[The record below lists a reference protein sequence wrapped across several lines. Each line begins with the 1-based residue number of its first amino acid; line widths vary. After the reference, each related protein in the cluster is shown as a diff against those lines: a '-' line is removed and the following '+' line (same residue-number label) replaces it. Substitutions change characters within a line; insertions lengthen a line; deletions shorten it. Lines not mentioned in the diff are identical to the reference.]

1 MNVPFLD
8 LKKNYDKISNEITNE
23 INYLFTKCD
32 FILGEKVSI
41 FENNFANYL
50 GIKHFIGYANG
61 TDALEIAIKALDLN
75 ENDEVIVQGNTYIA
89 TALGV
94 LNNNIKLVL
103 CDIDEKTY
111 MIDIEK
117 LKNKI
122 NKNTK
127 AIIIVHLYGLVPDM
141 DEILQICNNNKLF
154 LIEDCAQAH
163 GALWKDKKVG
173 SFGDISCFSFY
184 PGKNLGAYGDG
195 GGIGTNNNELNQIIR
210 KIMNLGCKIKYHHEL
225 IGRNSRLDTIQASI
239 LNVKLKYLDECNEL
253 RRKNA
258 NLYINNLKH
267 IKDIT
272 LPIYHNNC
280 TPVYHLF
287 VIKTRYRNEL
297 KKYLEKKNITCL
309 IHYPISLS
317 ETEALKDFK
326 FTDLNNCIK
335 NSNEILSLPMY
346 PELTE
351 DEINYVCDNINNF
364 FLENNLLIINSIK
377 TDNKPGVLNYLN
389 NLNFLTKRFFYI
401 NNFNDINK
409 FKGEYL
415 NIKNI
420 NKSRGF
426 HANINFD
433 ELLIIIEGE
442 IFIKVIDKNLN
453 IIEKKLVKND
463 LFYIPRLN
471 WVEFEILDDKTVIFV
486 LANEV
491 FDKSVSVFS
500 FEEFKKI

>member
-8 LKKNYDKISNEITNE
+8 LKKNYEKISNEINNE
-23 INYLFTKCD
+23 VNNLFTKCD
-32 FILGEKVSI
+32 FILGEKVTI
-41 FENNFANYL
+41 FENNFASYL
-50 GIKHFIGYANG
+50 GINYFIGCANG
-61 TDALEIAIKALDLN
+61 TDALEIAIKALNLN

-94 LNNNIKLVL
+94 INNNVNLVL
-103 CDIDEKTY
+103 CDVNEDTH

-117 LKNKI
+117 LKKKFNI
-122 NKNTK
+122 NTK
-127 AIIIVHLYGLVPDM
+127 AIIIVHLYGFVPNM
-141 DEILQICNNNKLF
+141 DEILEICNNNKLF

-195 GGIGTNNNELNQIIR
+195 GGIGTNNSDLNEKIR

-225 IGRNSRLDTIQASI
+225 IGRNSRLDTIQASF

-258 NLYINNLKH
+258 DVYIKNLKH

-272 LPIYHNNC
+272 LPIYPNNC

-287 VIKTRYRNEL
+287 VIKTIYRDKL

-351 DEINYVCDNINNF
+351 EEIDYVCSNINNF
-364 FLENNLLIINSIK
+364 FLENNLLNINSIK
-377 TDNKPGVLNYLN
+377 TENKPGVLNYIN

-401 NNFNDINK
+401 DSFNDINK
-409 FKGEYL
+409 FKEEYL
-415 NIKNI
+415 NIEKS

-433 ELLIIIEGE
+433 ELLIIIDGE
-442 IFIKVIDKNLN
+442 ISIKLIDKNLN
-453 IIEKKLVKND
+453 IITKNLVKND
-463 LFYIPRLN
+463 IFYIHRLN
-471 WVEFEILDDKTVIFV
+471 WIEFEILDDKTIIFA

-491 FDKSVSVFS
+491 FDKSISVFN
-500 FEEFKKI
+500 FEEFKKF